1 MGRDRWLMPGIVG
14 VALICLACLTPLA
27 VLSLGAIGLGAW
39 TGRLDAVV
47 LVLLVGSV
55 ALVVYRYWT
64 ARRTK
69 P

>member
-1 MGRDRWLMPGIVG
+1 MGRDRWLMLGIVG
-14 VALICLACLTPLA
+14 VALSRLACLTPLA
-27 VLSLGAIGLGAW
+27 VLALGAIGLGAW
-39 TGRLDAVV
+39 AGRLDAVV

-64 ARRTK
+64 ARRTT

>member
-1 MGRDRWLMPGIVG
+1 MGRDRWLMLGIVG
-14 VALICLACLTPLA
+14 VALSCLACLTPLA
-27 VLSLGAIGLGAW
+27 VLALGAIGLGAW
-39 TGRLDAVV
+39 AGRLDAVV

-64 ARRTK
+64 ARRTT